1 MFQHDARRTGKSGAT
16 GPSSSAVR
24 LKWTYKARNW
34 IKVQV
39 AIGDGGIVYIGDSKF
54 PLCALP
60 AERLSAGRPLWC
72 TDDGGFVN
80 ASSPAVGN
88 PFSAG
93 GQTIQRVHIGER
105 NNVFWSFNGATGADL
120 WHYKIPLDGDI
131 HSSPLIASDGTV
143 YMACGCV
150 IAAREPNIPIGVL
163 FAFEPAPPLNPDGS
177 AQFKWRVE
185 LPPIRN
191 SSPAARAVN
200 FPTGNPSTPA
210 SRLRLYI
217 GTEDGR
223 LVAVDDFGPNQG
235 TVAWTLELGTST
247 RNFHAS
253 PSIGADG
260 TIYLGT
266 DKGLFAVRDDGSHG
280 TVLPGW
286 PFTDQATGDFDTA
299 AAISNGTLFVSRYAQ
314 TKRRFYAVAAADSA
328 TATPG
333 TKLWSLGPARG
344 STSTNLAQTPSPVV
358 GANGVVYAAIG
369 RWVYAFDPSVVNP
382 TNVQPLWQFELGADA
397 ISLTVGDGVLYVA
410 AKDSKLYALM
420 PQ

>member
-1 MFQHDARRTGKSGAT
+1 MAQTAT
-16 GPSSSAVR
+16 AIINKPS
-24 LKWTYKARNW
+24 W
-34 IKVQV
+34 
-39 AIGDGGIVYIGDSKF
+39 
-54 PLCALP
+54 
-60 AERLSAGRPLWC
+60 
-72 TDDGGFVN
+72 
-80 ASSPAVGN
+80 
-88 PFSAG
+88 
-93 GQTIQRVHIGER
+93 
-105 NNVFWSFNGATGADL
+105 
-120 WHYKIPLDGDI
+120 
-131 HSSPLIASDGTV
+131 
-143 YMACGCV
+143 
-150 IAAREPNIPIGVL
+150 
-163 FAFEPAPPLNPDGS
+163 
-177 AQFKWRVE
+177 VE
-185 LPPIRN
+185 LTTPD
-191 SSPAARAVN
+191 SEAARAFYSRIFGWQIDVN
-200 FPTGNPSTPA
+200 PDPQYGGYAIAKLGADDAAGIGPKQSPDAPTAWG
-210 SRLRLYI
+210 LYI
-217 GTEDGR
+217 GTDDGR
-223 LVAVDDFGPNQG
+223 LAAVDDFGPNQG
-235 TVAWTLELGTST
+235 TVACTLVLGTST
-247 RNFHAS
+247 RNLHAS

-266 DKGLFAVRDDGSHG
+266 DKGLFAVRDDGSRG

-410 AKDSKLYALM
+410 AKDSKLYALI